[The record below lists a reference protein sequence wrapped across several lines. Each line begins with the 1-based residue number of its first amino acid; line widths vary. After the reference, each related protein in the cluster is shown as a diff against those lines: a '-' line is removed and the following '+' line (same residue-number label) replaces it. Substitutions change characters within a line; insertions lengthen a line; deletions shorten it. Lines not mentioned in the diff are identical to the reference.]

1 MTESFFAFWP
11 LMGLMVSILFF
22 VSVYLLV
29 RCVRQKQ
36 RGPLLVAAGI
46 LLVTYVLLQC
56 IFTFTSAQEHG
67 RAVMA
72 VTKSFVSLPPAFV
85 VLLCLGLGA
94 LLFWLYRTLLMR
106 ARAEISP
113 MSVKEAADGLSTGM
127 CFYLT
132 GGRVL
137 LVNAAMEAF
146 CRSATGDELISGT
159 QLRENLFSGMLLPG
173 CRREMLE
180 GTLLLI
186 LADGRAWGVSER
198 QILFQKEKI
207 SVLLANDV
215 TELYQK
221 TRSLQE
227 LRERLDT
234 LNRRLTAYNQEIVAT
249 TAEKEL
255 LSARVRLHDEMGAD
269 LLAIRRYME
278 YGGSD
283 SDRADIERRLR
294 RNVGFLLT
302 GQASQAR
309 DEYELMLET
318 AQKLGVRVRLTG
330 ELPQTEPV
338 KHVVATAIHECFTN
352 TLRHAHGDELSISV
366 ETSGDRILVCFT
378 NNGEPPAS
386 PVQEKGGLK
395 SLRTLV
401 EQIPDARMEIEV
413 EPCYVVKLTLPK
425 EVHRVV

>member
-29 RCVRQKQ
+29 CCVRQKQ

-56 IFTFTSAQEHG
+56 IFTFTSAREHG

-113 MSVKEAADGLSTGM
+113 MSVKEAADSLSTGM

-255 LSARVRLHDEMGAD
+255 LIARVRLHDEMGAD

-283 SDRADIERRLR
+283 SDRADIERRLPADR
-294 RNVGFLLT
+294 TGLT
-302 GQASQAR
+302 G
-309 DEYELMLET
+309 
-318 AQKLGVRVRLTG
+318 TG
-330 ELPQTEPV
+330 
-338 KHVVATAIHECFTN
+338 
-352 TLRHAHGDELSISV
+352 
-366 ETSGDRILVCFT
+366 
-378 NNGEPPAS
+378 
-386 PVQEKGGLK
+386 
-395 SLRTLV
+395 
-401 EQIPDARMEIEV
+401 
-413 EPCYVVKLTLPK
+413 
-425 EVHRVV
+425 